1 MCEQFVCL
9 YARTELVYV
18 ASVSVEHRSEETVQ
32 LLLPRVNGAGHS
44 VVAVVHGVRGPA
56 VAPHTLRAVVS
67 GHGQVLQEEDRKD
80 TSEKREKGDLSGRL
94 MNVNE
99 GWEEQENKSMEEMKK
114 TDSR

>member
-1 MCEQFVCL
+1 MCGQFVCL

-18 ASVSVEHRSEETVQ
+18 VSVSVEHRSEETVQ

-67 GHGQVLQEEDRKD
+67 GHSQVLEEEKIGK
-80 TSEKREKGDLSGRL
+80 TQVKREKKEVYVGELTN
-94 MNVNE
+94 MKE
-99 GWEEQENKSMEEMKK
+99 G
-114 TDSR
+114 